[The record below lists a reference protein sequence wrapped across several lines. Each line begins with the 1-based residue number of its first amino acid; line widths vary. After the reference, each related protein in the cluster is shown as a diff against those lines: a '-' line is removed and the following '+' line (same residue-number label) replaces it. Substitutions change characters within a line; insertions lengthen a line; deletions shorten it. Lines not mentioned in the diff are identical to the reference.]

1 MEKFRIKLI
10 MMTLA
15 PFRNAA
21 VVGLIRRWQLQMLQL
36 HLESLKC
43 CASLIQ
49 ILIPSHAIQLGQNHR
64 MLWNIGHKVMYVLC
78 VLFAVLFRF
87 STFPRI
93 SIPPCPFRHCE
104 LKYLISLRLPHTHS
118 KKTQERRLREISS
131 IHHSLKGKGK
141 GRCWRS
147 GKCEGAGERKTF
159 MWLSLHRMKTHF
171 CPPLTWLLHREM
183 LRFILPQELVGKLK
197 RTNSQ
202 GSTFLNYN
210 YQIAN
215 NKWNEPLTSCSQR
228 SSLSRWKEWHTF
240 PLMCNNLL
248 HFWI

>member
-1 MEKFRIKLI
+1 MEKFSIKLI

-93 SIPPCPFRHCE
+93 SIPPRPFRHCE

-118 KKTQERRLREISS
+118 KKTQERRLRDIQHSS
-131 IHHSLKGKGK
+131 FI
-141 GRCWRS
+141 
-147 GKCEGAGERKTF
+147 ERKRKRT
-159 MWLSLHRMKTHF
+159 
-171 CPPLTWLLHREM
+171 LLKEREM
-183 LRFILPQELVGKLK
+183 RRSWRKKNIYVAF
-197 RTNSQ
+197 
-202 GSTFLNYN
+202 
-210 YQIAN
+210 
-215 NKWNEPLTSCSQR
+215 LTSYENPLLPSFDMTSASWNASFYFAPRACWQA
-228 SSLSRWKEWHTF
+228 EEDEF
-240 PLMCNNLL
+240 PREHIPELQLPNC
-248 HFWI
+248 

>member
-1 MEKFRIKLI
+1 

-36 HLESLKC
+36 HFESLKC

-118 KKTQERRLREISS
+118 KKNAGTKTERYPAFI
-131 IHHSLKGKGK
+131 IHWKEKEK
-141 GRCWRS
+141 DAA
-147 GKCEGAGERKTF
+147 EGAGNAKELEKEKHLCGFPYIVWKPTSALLWHDFCIVKCFVLFCPKSLLASWRGRIPKGAHSWITITKLLIISEMSLWHHVLSALHFPAER
-159 MWLSLHRMKTHF
+159 SDTHF
-171 CPPLTWLLHREM
+171 L
-183 LRFILPQELVGKLK
+183 
-197 RTNSQ
+197 
-202 GSTFLNYN
+202 
-210 YQIAN
+210 
-215 NKWNEPLTSCSQR
+215 
-228 SSLSRWKEWHTF
+228 
-240 PLMCNNLL
+240 
-248 HFWI
+248 